1 MSNPIKGN
9 VIIDKSSRW
18 IELFKIKI
26 YVIMPLNGW
35 RWPLMFK

>member
-1 MSNPIKGN
+1 MREN

-18 IELFKIKI
+18 IEVFKIKI
-26 YVIMPLNGW
+26 YVIMTLNGW